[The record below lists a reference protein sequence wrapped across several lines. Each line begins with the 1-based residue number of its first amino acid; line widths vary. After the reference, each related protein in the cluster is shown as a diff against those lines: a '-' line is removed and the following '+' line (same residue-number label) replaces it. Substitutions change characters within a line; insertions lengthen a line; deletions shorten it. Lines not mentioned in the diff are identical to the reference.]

1 MFGGWQAAPVEAER
15 PPRHE
20 AAPMM
25 STDPRS
31 LAALLHEFVIH
42 EALLRY
48 RLTERFTGFAN
59 ATSLT
64 VSHHGGAFVTAAE
77 ASGSADLLTFSMTP
91 RGLDETAAGLVAMLR
106 GREAT
111 RRALSPTT
119 AALLAR
125 IDARRDRLLQ
135 EHGTF
140 PDSGTTIRE
149 LRDREA

>member
-59 ATSLT
+59 VTSLT
-64 VSHHGGAFVTAAE
+64 GPF
-77 ASGSADLLTFSMTP
+77 
-91 RGLDETAAGLVAMLR
+91 RGPVLALVYAR
-106 GREAT
+106 HGRE
-111 RRALSPTT
+111 LMGCKSPV
-119 AALLAR
+119 
-125 IDARRDRLLQ
+125 Q
-135 EHGTF
+135 ESSHC
-140 PDSGTTIRE
+140 RE
-149 LRDREA
+149 TG